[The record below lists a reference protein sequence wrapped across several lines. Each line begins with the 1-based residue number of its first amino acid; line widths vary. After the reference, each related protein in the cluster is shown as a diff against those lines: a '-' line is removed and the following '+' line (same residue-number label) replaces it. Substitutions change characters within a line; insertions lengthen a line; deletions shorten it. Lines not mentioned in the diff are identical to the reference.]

1 MGLIATRETVWSIV
15 KVLFVLK
22 NFMVPLYLVSVCDDV
37 SVSALLYELITSF
50 YSNRCQYPTEM
61 KGNMKE

>member
-50 YSNRCQYPTEM
+50 YSNRFQYSTEM
-61 KGNMKE
+61 KGHMKE

>member
-50 YSNRCQYPTEM
+50 YSNRCQ
-61 KGNMKE
+61 